1 MRILWLSQSV
11 SDEIE
16 TYMDIHFSGGF
27 GWNSPRAYA
36 RDSISNAHIIVFA
49 HVKHNEESEVNF
61 QNKFKS
67 KETEKIR
74 ENGMFTAII
83 PIQNEF
89 VAEHTKHG
97 LSWEIDEKNPN
108 IIFIIIYIGF
118 SSRTKARNK
127 REKNLSD
134 E

>member
-27 GWNSPRAYA
+27 GWNSPRAHA
-36 RDSISNAHIIVFA
+36 RDSISNALIIVFA
-49 HVKHNEESEVNF
+49 HVKHNEENEANF

-89 VAEHTKHG
+89 VAEHT
-97 LSWEIDEKNPN
+97 N

-118 SSRTKARNK
+118 FSRTKARNK